1 MSNFKESPTREV
13 FIEDI
18 DMQMLQYFLKYFYNC
33 QIPRLPENENFE
45 KTAKSLY

>member
-18 DMQMLQYFLKYFYNC
+18 DMQMLQYFLKYFK
-33 QIPRLPENENFE
+33 IPRLPENENFE